1 MLALEQI
8 EAPRTHDITFLVE
21 LLDQH
26 RIEMPATL
34 VESEW
39 LGPWAVTMRYDDIEE
54 VLDRTGAL
62 DAALAATEWASGRI
76 DGHR

>member
-1 MLALEQI
+1 MTSRSSWSCLTSIA
-8 EAPRTHDITFLVE
+8 F
-21 LLDQH
+21 
-26 RIEMPATL
+26 EMPATL